1 MNDNGYVYVLMN
13 PSLQNMVKIGK
24 TTRNPEERA
33 KELSTATGVPTPF
46 VVVYSCLFES
56 CTEAEAF
63 VHTYLEL
70 KGFRISSNREFFEIP
85 ITEAIDSVI
94 KAKEHFGDFLLN
106 SESSKSSED
115 NEYSDNIKKLID
127 IYQTDLS
134 QELKQLIDKNLIKNS
149 VIVDLLY
156 LIDYLIEMK
165 FIYTS
170 CSTIYVLFNT
180 VDSEELFDKKYF
192 NEYDSLIEIYATD
205 TNSNELIDTAENILN
220 IIPTFISQ
228 TEDEELIIKYNL
240 FSSLILDS
248 LNNKIMNRLGAI
260 ILDFGKLTSE
270 FKSENNDSEIST
282 EPEVFDIACKYF
294 TGKDDYLQDY
304 KEAERYFKKAIALG
318 SILSY
323 SYLAMIYRFGLGTKI
338 DLNIAIDYY
347 KQGVNK
353 GFIQC
358 YMDMAEIYLKL
369 NHIDNAIKCW
379 EKYSSCIFKDDSP
392 EYSNYMD
399 FLIELRDKNKISE
412 NKERLKN
419 ISNKI
424 YTATDA
430 HLKTFL
436 DDEQKMSY
444 LNQIRDCVYPDFL

>member
-1 MNDNGYVYVLMN
+1 MNDSGYVYVLMN
-13 PSLQNMVKIGK
+13 PSLKNMVKIGK
-24 TTRNPEERA
+24 TTREPEERA
-33 KELSTATGVPTPF
+33 KELSAATGIPTPF
-46 VVVYSCLFES
+46 IVVYSCLFES
-56 CTEAEAF
+56 CTEAESF
-63 VHTYLEL
+63 VHTYLESN
-70 KGFRISSNREFFEIP
+70 GFRVASNREFFEIP
-85 ITEAIDSVI
+85 INLGIDAVI
-94 KAKEHFGDFLLN
+94 KAKEHFGEFLAN
-106 SESSKSSED
+106 SGN
-115 NEYSDNIKKLID
+115 NEQSDNNKKLID

-134 QELKQLIDKNLIKNS
+134 PKLKDLIEKGLIENSTINDSITLIDALIELKFIHSSSKSILI
-149 VIVDLLY
+149 
-156 LIDYLIEMK
+156 
-165 FIYTS
+165 
-170 CSTIYVLFNT
+170 LFNT
-180 VDSEELFDKKYF
+180 IDSENLFDIKYF
-192 NEYDSLIEIYATD
+192 DYYSSLIDVYADD
-205 TNSNELIDTAENILN
+205 TNSAIIINSAEDVLKN
-220 IIPTFISQ
+220 IPTIISQ
-228 TEDEELIIKYNL
+228 TNDEILIMKYNVL
-240 FSSLILDS
+240 SGLILES
-248 LNNKIMNRLGAI
+248 LKNKTMNYLGALL
-260 ILDFGKLTSE
+260 LDFGELISELTL
-270 FKSENNDSEIST
+270 ENNDSKIST
-282 EPEVFDIACKYF
+282 EPEIFFIACKYF
-294 TGKDDYLQDY
+294 TGEDDYLQDY

-436 DDEQKMSY
+436 DDEQRMSY
-444 LNQIRDCVYPDFL
+444 LNQIRDSIYPDFL